1 MYELTR
7 ILGILLDN
15 AIEAAYEC
23 ENKLVNIT
31 FRKDKKANS
40 DLIII
45 QNTYAHKD
53 ININRI
59 FEKGYT
65 SKQDDEDSKDNKT
78 HGLGLW
84 EVRKYLKKNSNLDL
98 YTTKNEDFFIQQF
111 EIYN

>member
-15 AIEAAYEC
+15 AIEASFEC

-40 DLIII
+40 NLIII
-45 QNTYAHKD
+45 QNTYANKD
-53 ININRI
+53 INIDRI

-65 SKQDDEDSKDNKT
+65 SKQDTEDDKA

-84 EVRKYLKKNSNLDL
+84 EVRKYLKKNTNLDL
-98 YTTKNEDFFIQQF
+98 YTTKNDTFFIQQF